1 MCLYAYREGSL
12 LPTTGSLLS
21 SCTRTLAVFQYSKP
35 ETLERKARPSN
46 PVARPTDQPTN
57 LPPLPPLPPTLSGQ
71 CTPNRHIWTKSNRI
85 LSKRFSRRAPP
96 PPPLFPSTGGRKPYA
111 RRFSTKAGLL
121 LLLLDSSRWR
131 NGSRFRASLDFLS
144 LSISLIPFFWEGR
157 GKDRFFFRICFAE
170 RGREREE
177 EGLVIRTGMLLRDIF
192 VGCISN

>member
-57 LPPLPPLPPTLSGQ
+57 LPPLPPTLSGQ

-85 LSKRFSRRAPP
+85 LSKRFSRRAPRP
-96 PPPLFPSTGGRKPYA
+96 PSLFPSTGGRKPYA

-144 LSISLIPFFWEGR
+144 LSLYLSYSLFFGKEEGR
-157 GKDRFFFRICFAE
+157 EDFFLGFVSR
-170 RGREREE
+170 REE
-177 EGLVIRTGMLLRDIF
+177 ERERKRVW
-192 VGCISN
+192 

>member
-57 LPPLPPLPPTLSGQ
+57 LPPLPPTLSGQ

-85 LSKRFSRRAPP
+85 LSKRFSRRAPLPLPSFLP
-96 PPPLFPSTGGRKPYA
+96 PAVGSHMHAVFQRRQAFSSYSSTPLDGEMEAVSALPWI
-111 RRFSTKAGLL
+111 
-121 LLLLDSSRWR
+121 SS
-131 NGSRFRASLDFLS
+131 LS
-144 LSISLIPFFWEGR
+144 LSLLFPFFWEGR

-177 EGLVIRTGMLLRDIF
+177 EGLVIRTGTLLRDIF

>member
-57 LPPLPPLPPTLSGQ
+57 LPPLPPTLSGQ

-96 PPPLFPSTGGRKPYA
+96 LPLPSFLPPAVGSHMHAVFQRRQAFSSYSSTPLDGEMEAVSALPWI
-111 RRFSTKAGLL
+111 
-121 LLLLDSSRWR
+121 SS
-131 NGSRFRASLDFLS
+131 LS
-144 LSISLIPFFWEGR
+144 LSLLFPFFGKEEGR
-157 GKDRFFFRICFAE
+157 IDFFLGFVSR
-170 RGREREE
+170 REE
-177 EGLVIRTGMLLRDIF
+177 ERERKRVW
-192 VGCISN
+192 

>member
-57 LPPLPPLPPTLSGQ
+57 LPPLPPTLSGQ

-96 PPPLFPSTGGRKPYA
+96 PPSLFPSTGGRKPYA

-177 EGLVIRTGMLLRDIF
+177 EGLVIRTGTLLRDIF